1 MRQETLLDTQK
12 LRHDVDMMKRDHE
25 SMVNK
30 LESLEQENHILQIT
44 LQQRDTE
51 IERQQE
57 LLEYDGFP
65 TFSCLKKNNLSL
77 VVRKL
82 VFGVFDQARHKPGC
96 TATEDD

>member
-12 LRHDVDMMKRDHE
+12 LRHDVDVMKRDHE
-25 SMVNK
+25 STVNK

-57 LLEYDGFP
+57 LLEYDGFLD
-65 TFSCLKKNNLSL
+65 FL
-77 VVRKL
+77 
-82 VFGVFDQARHKPGC
+82 A
-96 TATEDD
+96 